1 MSTINPQLPQADFAD
16 ELRALNLSSF
26 SAARLAVAR
35 SLVAFCFVW
44 PFFNFAFFIPDNAME
59 IDFLPVFLAAA
70 ILPKIAL
77 RQKLSIL
84 LAMPVFAVA
93 LFWANPT
100 APLRLAIGIIPLH
113 FVINL
118 TRHLRERGQD
128 LIPPN
133 LAYRCLQVFI
143 AFCAIQTVQINMFTF
158 IPEWLSD
165 ALTAIIPRYMAVAYD
180 DLGIRG
186 VQGWAS
192 EPSSAGLMCLAFALV
207 AIAKRPDRRWRVL
220 ALFALLVSLNKSIY
234 CLILMILLGFACAFT
249 VRRQV
254 YSFMTMALLAIGG
267 IVYSAHSG
275 RFAELSANIAID
287 GLNRE
292 SNHELMRFLQILN
305 PLEQFP
311 HVYQP
316 MLLNGT
322 LAMEPMGLLP
332 LVVGYGSVAGLLWLG
347 YMFWHN
353 FPRGLGRQL
362 PLTLV
367 AVFVLLIMAPPD
379 LIPSVVAVA
388 VLLNPKKLKPGAA
401 IPGAFSEGVARAAD
415 FNHHTGV

>member
-1 MSTINPQLPQADFAD
+1 MSTLNPHLPQAGFAD
-16 ELRALNLSSF
+16 EFRALNLPSF

-44 PFFNFAFFIPDNAME
+44 PFFNFAFVVPDNAME

-70 ILPKIAL
+70 LLPKIAM

-93 LFWANPT
+93 LFWANPA

-113 FVINL
+113 FVLNL

-128 LIPPN
+128 LVPAN

-143 AFCAIQTVQINMFTF
+143 AFCVIQTVQINVFAV
-158 IPEWLSD
+158 IPEWLTD

-207 AIAKRPDRRWRVL
+207 AIAERPDRRWRVL
-220 ALFALLVSLNKSIY
+220 AFFALLVSLNKSIY
-234 CLILMILLGFACAFT
+234 CLILMVLLGFACAFT
-249 VRRQV
+249 VRRKI
-254 YSFMTMALLAIGG
+254 YSFLTMAVLAVGG
-267 IVYSAHSG
+267 TIYAAHSG

-347 YMFWHN
+347 YMLWHN

-388 VLLNPKKLKPGAA
+388 VLLNPKKLKPGVAST
-401 IPGAFSEGVARAAD
+401 GAFSEGVVCAAD